1 MGDGTAYLGQEGF
14 MSATILIV
22 EDHEA
27 MRQALRGWLEITFPG
42 CCVIEAADGKE
53 AIVMAEAFS
62 PHVIVVDIGRPGA
75 NGLET
80 TARIKAI
87 APATQVVV
95 LTSYE
100 AEAHYAHAMAI
111 GASACVPRARI
122 TDELRSTLADLLSP
136 SNESVGPRE
145 RGSPC
150 YCK

>member
-1 MGDGTAYLGQEGF
+1 

-27 MRQALRGWLEITFPG
+27 MRQALRGWLEITFPA
-42 CCVIEAADGKE
+42 CRVIEAAGGEE

-62 PHVIVVDIGRPGA
+62 PHVVVMDIGRPGA
-75 NGLET
+75 NGLKT

-100 AEAHYAHAMAI
+100 AEAHHAHAMAS
-111 GASACVPRARI
+111 GASACVPRDRI
-122 TDELRSTLADLLSP
+122 TELRSILAGLLSP
-136 SNESVGPRE
+136 PNESIGPRE
-145 RGSPC
+145 CGSPC

>member
-1 MGDGTAYLGQEGF
+1 M
-14 MSATILIV
+14 
-22 EDHEA
+22 
-27 MRQALRGWLEITFPG
+27 TFPG
-42 CCVIEAADGKE
+42 CCVIEADGGEE

-62 PHVIVVDIGRPGA
+62 PHVVVVDIGRPGA

-100 AEAHYAHAMAI
+100 AEAHYAHAMAS

-122 TDELRSTLADLLSP
+122 TDALRSTLADLLSP
-136 SNESVGPRE
+136 SNESLEPRE
-145 RGSPC
+145 WGSPC

>member
-1 MGDGTAYLGQEGF
+1 

-42 CCVIEAADGKE
+42 CRVIEAAGGE
-53 AIVMAEAFS
+53 EGVVMAEAFS
-62 PHVIVVDIGRPGA
+62 PHVVVVDIGRPGA

-87 APATQVVV
+87 APAARVVV

-100 AEAHYAHAMAI
+100 AEAHHAHAMAS
-111 GASACVPRARI
+111 GASACVPRDRI
-122 TDELRSTLADLLSP
+122 TELRSTLADLLSP

-145 RGSPC
+145 WGSPC